1 MATNDKQDELNKSM
15 KDMLQSVNETYAAGV
30 KAGKQQA
37 FREAQDIVK
46 NIAGEPVKTPIGGYP
61 SDTITVQAGS
71 HAQQP
76 VTPVNTKKFI
86 VSYDSVD
93 QTITLRVGD
102 EVRNTHHS
110 NVPHLKFDS
119 ALTLVKD
126 IFAKWNEVLGKEN
139 GNNGR

>member
-1 MATNDKQDELNKSM
+1 MGLEDQMATNDKQDMLNKDM
-15 KDMLQSVNETYAAGV
+15 HKMLQSINDTYAAGV

-46 NIAGEPVKTPIGGYP
+46 NVAGDPVKPP
-61 SDTITVQAGS
+61 L
-71 HAQQP
+71 
-76 VTPVNTKKFI
+76 TPVSTKKFT

-93 QTITLRVGD
+93 QVITLKVGND
-102 EVRNTHHS
+102 VRNVHNS

-126 IFAKWNEVLGKEN
+126 MFSKWNEVLGKGN
-139 GNNGR
+139 GNNG

>member
-1 MATNDKQDELNKSM
+1 MGLEDQMATDNKEVEEGM
-15 KDMLQSVNETYAAGV
+15 QRMLESINNTYAAGV

-37 FREAQDIVK
+37 FAEAQDIVR
-46 NIAGEPVKTPIGGYP
+46 NISDKPV
-61 SDTITVQAGS
+61 
-71 HAQQP
+71 QQP

-93 QTITLRVGD
+93 QTITLKVGD
-102 EVRNTHHS
+102 ELRNTHHS

-126 IFAKWNEVLGKEN
+126 MFSKWNEVLGKEN

>member
-1 MATNDKQDELNKSM
+1 MATDNKQDMLNKDM
-15 KDMLQSVNETYAAGV
+15 HKMLQSINDTYAAGV

-46 NIAGEPVKTPIGGYP
+46 NVAGDPVKPPI
-61 SDTITVQAGS
+61 
-71 HAQQP
+71 
-76 VTPVNTKKFI
+76 TPVDTKKFT

-93 QTITLRVGD
+93 QVITLKVGD
-102 EVRNTHHS
+102 DVRNTHHS

-126 IFAKWNEVLGKEN
+126 MFSKWNEVLGKEN

>member
-1 MATNDKQDELNKSM
+1 MATNDKQDTLNKDM
-15 KDMLQSVNETYAAGV
+15 HKMLQSINDTYAAGV

-37 FREAQDIVK
+37 FRQAQDIVK
-46 NIAGEPVKTPIGGYP
+46 NVAGDPVKSPI
-61 SDTITVQAGS
+61 
-71 HAQQP
+71 
-76 VTPVNTKKFI
+76 TPVNTKRFT

-93 QTITLRVGD
+93 QTITLKVGD

-126 IFAKWNEVLGKEN
+126 MFAKWNEVLGKEK

>member
-1 MATNDKQDELNKSM
+1 MVTNDKQDMLNKDM
-15 KDMLQSVNETYAAGV
+15 HKMLQSINDTYAAGV

-46 NIAGEPVKTPIGGYP
+46 NVAGDPVKPPI
-61 SDTITVQAGS
+61 
-71 HAQQP
+71 
-76 VTPVNTKKFI
+76 TPVDTKKFT

-93 QTITLRVGD
+93 QVITLKVGND
-102 EVRNTHHS
+102 VRNVHNS

-126 IFAKWNEVLGKEN
+126 MFSKWNEVLGKEN

>member
-1 MATNDKQDELNKSM
+1 MATDNKQDMLNKDM
-15 KDMLQSVNETYAAGV
+15 HKMLQSINDTYAAGV

-46 NIAGEPVKTPIGGYP
+46 NVAGDPVKPPI
-61 SDTITVQAGS
+61 
-71 HAQQP
+71 
-76 VTPVNTKKFI
+76 TPVNTKKFI

-93 QTITLRVGD
+93 QTITLKVGD
-102 EVRNTHHS
+102 ELRNTHHS

-126 IFAKWNEVLGKEN
+126 IFAKWNEVMGKEN

>member
-1 MATNDKQDELNKSM
+1 MVTNDKQDMLNKDM
-15 KDMLQSVNETYAAGV
+15 HKMLQSINDTYAAGV

-46 NIAGEPVKTPIGGYP
+46 NVTGDPVKPPI
-61 SDTITVQAGS
+61 
-71 HAQQP
+71 
-76 VTPVNTKKFI
+76 TPVNTKKFT

-93 QTITLRVGD
+93 QVVTLKVGD
-102 EVRNTHHS
+102 DVRNVHNS

-126 IFAKWNEVLGKEN
+126 MFSKWNEVLGKEN

>member
-1 MATNDKQDELNKSM
+1 MGLEDQMATNDKQDELNKSM

-46 NIAGEPVKTPIGGYP
+46 NVYAKEPVKP
-61 SDTITVQAGS
+61 
-71 HAQQP
+71 P
-76 VTPVNTKKFI
+76 VTPVNTKKFT
-86 VSYDSVD
+86 VSYASVD
-93 QTITLRVGD
+93 QVVTLKVGD
-102 EVRNTHHS
+102 DVRNVHNS

-126 IFAKWNEVLGKEN
+126 MFAKWNAVLGKEN
-139 GNNGR
+139 GNHAKNNN

>member
-1 MATNDKQDELNKSM
+1 MATNDKQDMLNKDM
-15 KDMLQSVNETYAAGV
+15 HKMLQSINDTYAAGV

-46 NIAGEPVKTPIGGYP
+46 NVAGDPVKPPI
-61 SDTITVQAGS
+61 
-71 HAQQP
+71 
-76 VTPVNTKKFI
+76 TPVNTKKFT

-93 QTITLRVGD
+93 QVITLKVGD
-102 EVRNTHHS
+102 DVRNVHNS

-126 IFAKWNEVLGKEN
+126 MFAKWNEVLGKEN

>member
-1 MATNDKQDELNKSM
+1 MATDNKEVEEGM
-15 KDMLQSVNETYAAGV
+15 QRMLESINNTYAAGV

-37 FREAQDIVK
+37 FKEAQDIVE
-46 NIAGEPVKTPIGGYP
+46 NVYTEGPVKP
-61 SDTITVQAGS
+61 
-71 HAQQP
+71 P
-76 VTPVNTKKFI
+76 VTPVNTKKFT

-93 QTITLRVGD
+93 QVVTLKVGD

-126 IFAKWNEVLGKEN
+126 MFSNWNEVLGKGN
-139 GNNGR
+139 GNKDGQA

>member
-1 MATNDKQDELNKSM
+1 MGLEDQMATDNKEVEEGM
-15 KDMLQSVNETYAAGV
+15 QRMLESINKTYAAGV

-37 FREAQDIVK
+37 FAEAQDIVR
-46 NIAGEPVKTPIGGYP
+46 NISDKPV
-61 SDTITVQAGS
+61 
-71 HAQQP
+71 QQP

-93 QTITLRVGD
+93 QTITLKVGD
-102 EVRNTHHS
+102 ELRNTHHS

-126 IFAKWNEVLGKEN
+126 MFSKWNEVLGKEN

>member
-1 MATNDKQDELNKSM
+1 MGLEDQMATNDKQDMLNKDM
-15 KDMLQSVNETYAAGV
+15 HKMLQSINDTYAAGV

-46 NIAGEPVKTPIGGYP
+46 NVTGDPVKPPI
-61 SDTITVQAGS
+61 
-71 HAQQP
+71 
-76 VTPVNTKKFI
+76 TPVNTKKFT

-93 QTITLRVGD
+93 QVITLKVGD
-102 EVRNTHHS
+102 DVRNVHNS

-126 IFAKWNEVLGKEN
+126 MFAKWNAVLGKEN
-139 GNNGR
+139 GNNGQ

>member
-1 MATNDKQDELNKSM
+1 MATHDKQDLLSKEMKSM
-15 KDMLQSVNETYAAGV
+15 LDSINNTYAAGV
-30 KAGKQQA
+30 RAGKQQA
-37 FREAQDIVK
+37 FKEAQNIVT
-46 NIAGEPVKTPIGGYP
+46 NISSGPV
-61 SDTITVQAGS
+61 
-71 HAQQP
+71 QQP

-93 QTITLRVGD
+93 QTITLKVGD

-126 IFAKWNEVLGKEN
+126 IFSKWNEVLGKEN

>member
-1 MATNDKQDELNKSM
+1 MATNDKQDMLNKDM
-15 KDMLQSVNETYAAGV
+15 HKMLQSINDTYAAGV

-46 NIAGEPVKTPIGGYP
+46 NVAGDPVKPP
-61 SDTITVQAGS
+61 L
-71 HAQQP
+71 
-76 VTPVNTKKFI
+76 TPVDTKKFT
-86 VSYDSVD
+86 VSYDSVN
-93 QTITLRVGD
+93 QTITLKVGD

-126 IFAKWNEVLGKEN
+126 IFSKWNEVLGKEN

>member
-1 MATNDKQDELNKSM
+1 MATNDKQDTLNKDM
-15 KDMLQSVNETYAAGV
+15 HKMLQSINDTYAAGV

-46 NIAGEPVKTPIGGYP
+46 NVAGDPVKPPI
-61 SDTITVQAGS
+61 
-71 HAQQP
+71 
-76 VTPVNTKKFI
+76 TPVDTKKFT

-93 QTITLRVGD
+93 QVITLKVGD
-102 EVRNTHHS
+102 DVRNTHHS

-126 IFAKWNEVLGKEN
+126 MFSKWNEVLGKEN

>member
-1 MATNDKQDELNKSM
+1 MATNDKQDMLNKDM
-15 KDMLQSVNETYAAGV
+15 HKMLQSINDTYAAGV

-46 NIAGEPVKTPIGGYP
+46 NVAGDPVKPP
-61 SDTITVQAGS
+61 L
-71 HAQQP
+71 
-76 VTPVNTKKFI
+76 TPVDTKKFT

-93 QTITLRVGD
+93 QVITLKVGND
-102 EVRNTHHS
+102 VRNVHNS

>member
-1 MATNDKQDELNKSM
+1 MSTQDILNKEM
-15 KDMLQSVNETYAAGV
+15 HTMLKHINDCYAAGV
-30 KAGKQQA
+30 KTGKQQA
-37 FREAQDIVK
+37 FKEAQDIVK
-46 NIAGEPVKTPIGGYP
+46 NVYTDDPVKP
-61 SDTITVQAGS
+61 
-71 HAQQP
+71 P

-93 QTITLRVGD
+93 QTITLKVGD
-102 EVRNTHHS
+102 ELRNTHHS

-126 IFAKWNEVLGKEN
+126 MFSKWNEVLGKEN

>member
-1 MATNDKQDELNKSM
+1 MATNDTQDLLNKEMKSM
-15 KDMLQSVNETYAAGV
+15 LDRVNETYAAGV
-30 KAGKQQA
+30 RAGKQQA
-37 FREAQDIVK
+37 FKEAQDIVTNVYTK
-46 NIAGEPVKTPIGGYP
+46 EPVQP
-61 SDTITVQAGS
+61 
-71 HAQQP
+71 P

-93 QTITLRVGD
+93 QSITLKVGD

-126 IFAKWNEVLGKEN
+126 IFAKWNAVLGKEN

>member
-1 MATNDKQDELNKSM
+1 MGLEDQMATNDKQDMLNKDM
-15 KDMLQSVNETYAAGV
+15 HKMLQSINDTYAAGV
-30 KAGKQQA
+30 RAGKQQA

-46 NIAGEPVKTPIGGYP
+46 NVTGDPVKPPI
-61 SDTITVQAGS
+61 
-71 HAQQP
+71 
-76 VTPVNTKKFI
+76 TPVNTKKFI

-110 NVPHLKFDS
+110 NVPHLKFES

-126 IFAKWNEVLGKEN
+126 VFSTWNEVLTKGN
-139 GNNGR
+139 GNKNG

>member
-1 MATNDKQDELNKSM
+1 MATNDKQDMLNKDM
-15 KDMLQSVNETYAAGV
+15 HKMLQSINDTYAAGV

-37 FREAQDIVK
+37 FREAQDIVE
-46 NIAGEPVKTPIGGYP
+46 NVTGDPVKPPI
-61 SDTITVQAGS
+61 
-71 HAQQP
+71 
-76 VTPVNTKKFI
+76 TPVNTKKFT

-93 QTITLRVGD
+93 QVITLKVGD
-102 EVRNTHHS
+102 DVRNIHNS

-126 IFAKWNEVLGKEN
+126 MFSKWNEVLGKEN

>member
-1 MATNDKQDELNKSM
+1 MGLEDQMATDDKQDMLNKDM
-15 KDMLQSVNETYAAGV
+15 HKMLQSINDTYAAGV

-46 NIAGEPVKTPIGGYP
+46 NVAGDPVKPPI
-61 SDTITVQAGS
+61 
-71 HAQQP
+71 
-76 VTPVNTKKFI
+76 TPVDTKKFT

-93 QTITLRVGD
+93 QVITLKVGD
-102 EVRNTHHS
+102 DVRNTHHS

-126 IFAKWNEVLGKEN
+126 MFSKWNEVLGKEN

>member
-1 MATNDKQDELNKSM
+1 MATNDKQDMLNKDM
-15 KDMLQSVNETYAAGV
+15 HKMLQSINDTYAAGV
-30 KAGKQQA
+30 RAGKQQA

-46 NIAGEPVKTPIGGYP
+46 NIAGDPVKP
-61 SDTITVQAGS
+61 
-71 HAQQP
+71 P

-93 QTITLRVGD
+93 QTITLKVGD
-102 EVRNTHHS
+102 EVRNTHNS

-126 IFAKWNEVLGKEN
+126 MFSKWNEVLGKGN
-139 GNNGR
+139 GNNG

>member
-1 MATNDKQDELNKSM
+1 MATNDKQDMLNKAM
-15 KDMLQSVNETYAAGV
+15 HKKLQSINDTYAAGV
-30 KAGKQQA
+30 RAGKQQA
-37 FREAQDIVK
+37 FKEAQDIVTNVYTK
-46 NIAGEPVKTPIGGYP
+46 EPVHP
-61 SDTITVQAGS
+61 
-71 HAQQP
+71 P

-93 QTITLRVGD
+93 QTITLKVGD
-102 EVRNTHHS
+102 EVRNTHNS

-126 IFAKWNEVLGKEN
+126 MFSKWNEVLGKEN

>member
-1 MATNDKQDELNKSM
+1 MATNDKQDMLNKDM
-15 KDMLQSVNETYAAGV
+15 HKMLQSINDTYAAGV

-46 NIAGEPVKTPIGGYP
+46 NIAGDPVKP
-61 SDTITVQAGS
+61 
-71 HAQQP
+71 P

-119 ALTLVKD
+119 VLTLVKD
-126 IFAKWNEVLGKEN
+126 MFAKWNEVLGKEK

>member
-1 MATNDKQDELNKSM
+1 MGLEDQMATNDKQDMLNKDM
-15 KDMLQSVNETYAAGV
+15 HKMLQSINDTYAAGV

-46 NIAGEPVKTPIGGYP
+46 NIAGDPVKPPI
-61 SDTITVQAGS
+61 
-71 HAQQP
+71 
-76 VTPVNTKKFI
+76 TPVNTKKFI

-93 QTITLRVGD
+93 QTITLKVGD
-102 EVRNTHHS
+102 EVRNTHNS

-126 IFAKWNEVLGKEN
+126 MFSKWNEVLGKEN

>member
-1 MATNDKQDELNKSM
+1 MGLEDQMVTNDKQDMLNKDM
-15 KDMLQSVNETYAAGV
+15 HKMLQSINDTYAAGV

-46 NIAGEPVKTPIGGYP
+46 NVAGDPVKPP
-61 SDTITVQAGS
+61 L
-71 HAQQP
+71 
-76 VTPVNTKKFI
+76 TPVDTKKFT

-93 QTITLRVGD
+93 QVITLKVGD
-102 EVRNTHHS
+102 DVRNVHNS

-126 IFAKWNEVLGKEN
+126 MFSKWNEVLGKGN
-139 GNNGR
+139 GNNG